1 MIKSI
6 AGPIIDI
13 VAPPKL
19 PIVQKVRPLSSE
31 SSLIYVR
38 IPIPTPAKA
47 FTAIPASSKYVMPSF
62 PNPLVIKN
70 NADIQ
75 NEIAQY

>member
-1 MIKSI
+1 M
-6 AGPIIDI
+6 
-13 VAPPKL
+13 
-19 PIVQKVRPLSSE
+19 
-31 SSLIYVR
+31 YVR

-70 NADIQ
+70 NADITNAEPQ
-75 NEIAQY
+75 IDERGNR